1 MVQQSAR
8 FHRHRKSHRTARLV
22 GLGCVARARTASRLQ
37 RQCRA
42 LQLALAL
49 ALGQWRARQ
58 QRHPRTRVARWGL
71 DVTFPTRVTA
81 GGGKYRHQ
89 DDQETPD
96 TMMVTF
102 DFPEQK
108 TITWEGLSWSP
119 LGPHD
124 SRFGI
129 SFHGTEGSIVVRSAG
144 YVEFDNQDK
153 PVHEGQGAG
162 GDTTHLTDFLD
173 AIRTQRLSKA
183 NIVEAHR
190 STLLCHLGNIAFR
203 TDSVL
208 HTNPANGQIVSNPAA
223 QAFWS
228 REYEAGWEPTF

>member
-129 SFHGTEGSIVVRSAG
+129 SFHGTEGSIVIRGAD
-144 YVEFDNQDK
+144 YAQFDM
-153 PVHEGQGAG
+153 QGKEVLAQSSRG
-162 GDTTHLTDFLD
+162 GDRDHFADFLD
-173 AIRTQRLSKA
+173 AVRSGRLPNADIEKA
-183 NIVEAHR
+183 
-190 STLLCHLGNIAFR
+190 
-203 TDSVL
+203 
-208 HTNPANGQIVSNPAA
+208 
-223 QAFWS
+223 
-228 REYEAGWEPTF
+228 